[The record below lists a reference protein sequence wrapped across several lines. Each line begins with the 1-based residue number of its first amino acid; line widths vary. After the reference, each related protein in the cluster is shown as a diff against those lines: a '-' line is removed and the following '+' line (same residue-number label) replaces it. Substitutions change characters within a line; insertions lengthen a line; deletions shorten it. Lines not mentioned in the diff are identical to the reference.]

1 MCTSNS
7 SEQFIPSH
15 FILCS
20 LSEAQFLRILV
31 KARITG
37 LQLHGDLYRS
47 PNPLKRAALIAGL
60 LSVCMHS
67 LVDFTVR
74 MMCEDRVVSA
84 KSLQRLTGLLHS
96 RPAILEEYD
105 RS

>member
-1 MCTSNS
+1 
-7 SEQFIPSH
+7 
-15 FILCS
+15 
-20 LSEAQFLRILV
+20 V

-37 LQLHGDLYRS
+37 LQLHGELFRS
-47 PNPLKRAALIAGL
+47 PNALKRAALIAGL

-67 LVDFTVR
+67 WVDYTVQ
-74 MMCEDRVVSA
+74 MMCEDRIVSA
-84 KSLQRLTGLLHS
+84 KILQRQTGLLHS